1 MTKRSDQSKR
11 SDPRSPVTI
20 ACAHARA
27 IMSSM
32 PKKGNKH
39 DPLSVEAIE
48 MVASR
53 FRILGEPIRIRILQ
67 ILQEGERT
75 VSEVVAAV
83 GSTQPNVSKH
93 LRILQEAGFV
103 GRRQT
108 GNNVIC
114 FIADPTVLDLC
125 DTVCSSISDQLT
137 DHARLAAEL
146 QHGVRRK

>member
-1 MTKRSDQSKR
+1 MTRRSDQPELPETR
-11 SDPRSPVTI
+11 SRVTI
-20 ACAHARA
+20 ACGYRRA
-27 IMSSM
+27 IMSRM
-32 PKKGNKH
+32 PKKATRH
-39 DPLSVEAIE
+39 DPLSQEAIE
-48 MVASR
+48 MVAAR

-67 ILQEGERT
+67 VLQEGERT
-75 VSEVVAAV
+75 VSEVVTAV

-114 FIADPTVLDLC
+114 FISDPTVLDLC
-125 DTVCSSISDQLT
+125 DTVCSSISDQLSGQV
-137 DHARLAAEL
+137 RLAQEL

>member
-1 MTKRSDQSKR
+1 MTMTSKQAGDGGR
-11 SDPRSPVTI
+11 GLGVTGG
-20 ACAHARA
+20 CGYRRA
-27 IMSSM
+27 IMSAM
-32 PKKGNKH
+32 PKKGSKH
-39 DPLSVEAIE
+39 EPLSPEAIQ

-67 ILQEGERT
+67 VLQEGERT

-93 LRILQEAGFV
+93 LRILQESGFV
-103 GRRQT
+103 GRRQN
-108 GNNVIC
+108 GNNVFCYIS
-114 FIADPTVLDLC
+114 DPTVLDLC
-125 DTVCSSISDQLT
+125 DTVCSSIHDQLT